1 MKAVFINLVSILRY
15 YILVSY
21 RGQNYGM
28 VWYGMEPSLI
38 SGTLSASSGYLKW
51 TVSWGNFQCEH
62 TTRTIYTTKRH
73 RTVHKYAIWNVLLNS
88 FLNTLSSHVHER
100 TVHCSTRQKEGSR
113 LLAERC
119 WRRGDHW
126 GGVPWGSGVCG
137 GVFGWEATASVLFQR
152 LTRHSQEARGS
163 HGPYRKTNAPH
174 PFFPSLR
181 SDVINYH
188 QNARDSERECVSLF
202 ASVCVSERERKNERG
217 SGKERDHCLRWNKEI
232 STEPLWTGKAGK
244 CTKMQGLVSYSWAV
258 TSCQEPTNSDVQ
270 MQTALPSDIHCTPV
284 IYYILTSVTLA
295 CIWTSKR
302 VREWSFSSLANIRC
316 VHVSLWLLGYN

>member
-1 MKAVFINLVSILRY
+1 M
-15 YILVSY
+15 
-21 RGQNYGM
+21 
-28 VWYGMEPSLI
+28 
-38 SGTLSASSGYLKW
+38 
-51 TVSWGNFQCEH
+51 
-62 TTRTIYTTKRH
+62 
-73 RTVHKYAIWNVLLNS
+73 
-88 FLNTLSSHVHER
+88 HER

-119 WRRGDHW
+119 WRKGDHW
-126 GGVPWGSGVCG
+126 GGGGVPWGSGVCG
-137 GVFGWEATASVLFQR
+137 GGGCLGERRQLQYCSSAWLATLKRLGVPTVRTEKQTRLILSSPRFAVMSLITIKMRATASESVWVCL
-152 LTRHSQEARGS
+152 
-163 HGPYRKTNAPH
+163 P
-174 PFFPSLR
+174 
-181 SDVINYH
+181 
-188 QNARDSERECVSLF
+188 
-202 ASVCVSERERKNERG
+202 VCVCEWERERKNERG

-302 VREWSFSSLANIRC
+302 GREWSFSSLAKIRC
-316 VHVSLWLLGYN
+316 VRVSLWLLGYN